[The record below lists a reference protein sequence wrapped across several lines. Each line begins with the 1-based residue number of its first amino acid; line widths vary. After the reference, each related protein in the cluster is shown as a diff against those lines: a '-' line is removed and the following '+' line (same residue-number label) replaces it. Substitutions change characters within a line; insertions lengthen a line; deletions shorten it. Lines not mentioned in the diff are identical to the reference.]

1 MKNII
6 VAVDFSKGAIHAL
19 KYALYIANRAQSDL
33 TLVWVDNQQI
43 QTGLAAVPANDMR
56 SEAKMLL
63 EEIIRKHKKK
73 FKGKITYK
81 LRKGK
86 VFNEI
91 RNTALSMGAQL
102 IIAGTHGG
110 SGYEKYW
117 IGSNAY
123 RIVTHAP
130 CPVVSVKFITAAK
143 PSVTRI
149 VMPIDNSAET
159 LHKVSVTAD
168 LAALFNAEVHVLT
181 LLTDKLRSLRL
192 RTEANGHQ
200 AMKQMAAKGVNTVF
214 SAVET
219 NSITEALLDYTI
231 NINADLISIMTEQ
244 EATGTGALLGPNARL
259 VINQSPVPVLSS
271 HPNQTFLT

>member
-1 MKNII
+1 MKNIV
-6 VAVDFSKGAIHAL
+6 VAVDFSKGSMHAL
-19 KYALYIANRAQSDL
+19 RYALYIAGRAQSDL
-33 TLVWVDNQQI
+33 TLVWVDNQQT
-43 QTGLAAVPANDMR
+43 QTGLAAIPVNDMR
-56 SEAKMLL
+56 SEAKTRLD
-63 EEIIRKHKKK
+63 EIIRKHKKK

-86 VFNEI
+86 VFSEI
-91 RNTALSMGAQL
+91 RNTALALGANL

-130 CPVVSVKFITAAK
+130 CPVVSVKFITATK
-143 PSVTRI
+143 PLISRI

-159 LHKVSVTAD
+159 LQKIAITAD
-168 LAALFNAEVHVLT
+168 LAALFKAEVHVLT

-192 RTEANGHQ
+192 RTEANGYQ
-200 AMKQMAAKGVNTVF
+200 AMKQLTAKGVNTVF
-214 SAVET
+214 SSLET
-219 NSITEALLDYTI
+219 TSITEALIDYTV

-271 HPNQTFLT
+271 HPNQTFLP